1 MHLVLHPTEAT
12 GAKSLKLSRIR
23 ARKTSVDL
31 ELPRARRLR
40 GGFRQPDR
48 KGAVLELRLGAV
60 GIDATRQGYHA
71 LEGSEGPLDVV
82 TALLLLLRLELL
94 LAAQDQELV
103 LDQDLDILALE
114 ARKLGRD
121 AQRLA
126 VVHHV
131 DARLEG
137 AGAEIAEPALDRR
150 EAAERIAKELAHHA
164 YRI

>member
-1 MHLVLHPTEAT
+1 MLALNVCTW
-12 GAKSLKLSRIR
+12 R
-23 ARKTSVDL
+23 ARKASVDL

-48 KGAVLELRLGAV
+48 KGAVLELRFGAV
-60 GIDATRQGYHA
+60 GVDAPRQGYHA

-126 VVHHV
+126 VVYHV
-131 DARLEG
+131 DARLES
-137 AGAEIAEPALDRR
+137 AGAEIAEPALDRP
-150 EAAERIAKELAHHA
+150 EAPEPIPKELAHHA
-164 YRI
+164 